1 VRRDGRAIRLAT
13 LNVWGLPWPIG
24 REGSA
29 RMDAI
34 GARLPALE
42 LDWMACQEVWT
53 EGARLRL
60 IEAGRR
66 AGLLH
71 VWHRDVAL
79 GGSGLLVLARDPFQA
94 PHFEAYTV
102 RGFPQRIW
110 HGDYH
115 GGKGFCALRFE
126 TPHGP
131 ITLID
136 THLHA
141 QYGADAYNDEYPH
154 RVAQVVQLSAA
165 IAAIPTPVVA
175 AGDFNM
181 SEGRREYGIFTG
193 LSRMRDAAAELDR
206 RQPTT
211 LGANP
216 YRKERQPHDDERI
229 DYVFTRDGEG
239 ARVRVRSIERIFDET
254 PAGAAAGYSDHAGLL
269 AEIEL
274 VPDAAA
280 RPGEPDPAAA
290 ELAARELAAGRA
302 AALSRRGDRRL
313 LAAGALGGAAL
324 AIAGRRR
331 PPLSRRRLLRAGLG
345 AGALLAFS
353 FGVSNAALAE
363 LAIPDEVRDY
373 EAVERQLAALQGRG
387 TARPP

>member
-1 VRRDGRAIRLAT
+1 VRLAT
-13 LNVWGLPWPIG
+13 LNVWGLPWPIS

-29 RMDAI
+29 RMHAI
-34 GARLPALE
+34 GAALPALE
-42 LDWMACQEVWT
+42 LDWMVFQEVWT

-66 AGLLH
+66 AGLVH
-71 VWHRDVAL
+71 AWHRAAAL
-79 GGSGLLVLARDPFQA
+79 GGSGLLVLARQPFA
-94 PHFEAYTV
+94 AAHFEAYTV

-115 GGKGFCALRFE
+115 GGKGFCALRFD
-126 TPHGP
+126 TPHGAL
-131 ITLID
+131 TLID

-141 QYGADAYNDEYPH
+141 QYGDDAYNDEYPH

-165 IAAIPTPVVA
+165 IAAISTPVVA
-175 AGDFNM
+175 AGDFNI
-181 SEGRREYGIFTG
+181 SEGRREYAIFTG

-206 RQPTT
+206 RQATT

-216 YRKERQPHDDERI
+216 YRQEREPHDDERI

-239 ARVRVRSIERIFDET
+239 VRLRVRGIERIFDET
-254 PAGAAAGYSDHAGLL
+254 PAGEAAGYSDHAGLL

-274 VPDAAA
+274 VPDPDSQ
-280 RPGEPDPAAA
+280 PGKPEAAAA
-290 ELAARELAAGRA
+290 ELAARELATGRA

-324 AIAGRRR
+324 AVAGRRR
-331 PPLSRRRLLRAGLG
+331 PLLSRRRLLRAGLG
-345 AGALLAFS
+345 AGALVAFPV
-353 FGVSNAALAE
+353 GLSNAALAE

-373 EAVERQLAALQGRG
+373 QAVERRLAALQNPA
-387 TARPP
+387 TPRPR